1 MTVGFT
7 VSVDFT
13 GIVENEPEEVSEYT
27 YGAPEFVPGPVLPEV
42 VEPAVSRVQAPPL
55 DPVSARSKIVS
66 RSAMLSSCPAASGG
80 RDRNHKS
87 VGVRIAVI
95 ISDGVRDGGRASA
108 CRRAGYDAR
117 RRVERQSCRQRR
129 RRVRE
134 WRIAAGPGR
143 ESLRVGRA
151 YRRRLIPL
159 TSSSTNRR
167 CSWRVRGS
175 HGLCWGLVRLSGA
188 GW

>member
-66 RSAMLSSCPAASGG
+66 RSAMLSSRVGLDQPIGSGSTGAAATVIT
-80 RDRNHKS
+80 KVS
-87 VGVRIAVI
+87 VSVSPRPVTVYVTMLERL
-95 ISDGVRDGGRASA
+95 SSA
-108 CRRAGYDAR
+108 CRTTRVAVPRQAR
-117 RRVERQSCRQRR
+117 RHT
-129 RRVRE
+129 
-134 WRIAAGPGR
+134 GKP
-143 ESLRVGRA
+143 
-151 YRRRLIPL
+151 
-159 TSSSTNRR
+159 
-167 CSWRVRGS
+167 
-175 HGLCWGLVRLSGA
+175 
-188 GW
+188 